1 MKQLKV
7 PKTEL
12 LLLMT
17 KTQSTRDKS
26 FLSMLLRGEIEN
38 LSSKYAYERISEI
51 RKDIKFR
58 EEESHV

>member
-7 PKTEL
+7 SKTEL

-17 KTQSTRDKS
+17 KTQRIRDKS
-26 FLSMLLRGEIEN
+26 FLSILLRGEIEN
-38 LSSKYAYERISEI
+38 LSARYTYERISEI